1 MQANQSNVRT
11 RSLLA
16 ARAAD
21 DRAALQREEAREAAQ
36 QAIAALTKSLLNR
49 EKSEISE
56 SPIER
61 AVTRPATEFMMRHG
75 EQTGSVAQENI
86 SAQYLSAAEVNGSEE
101 SDQVETGQIILKGEA
116 LQVKLVLG
124 GLIDA
129 GLDKSPSAIALTE
142 FAIQAQ
148 TSGDGTSQAE
158 ADLIS
163 ALAEDIEAIQTGT
176 TETEVAAREQASAY
190 HGDRPGGESLGEPR
204 DQRR

>member
-1 MQANQSNVRT
+1 
-11 RSLLA
+11 
-16 ARAAD
+16 
-21 DRAALQREEAREAAQ
+21 
-36 QAIAALTKSLLNR
+36 
-49 EKSEISE
+49 
-56 SPIER
+56 
-61 AVTRPATEFMMRHG
+61 MMRHG